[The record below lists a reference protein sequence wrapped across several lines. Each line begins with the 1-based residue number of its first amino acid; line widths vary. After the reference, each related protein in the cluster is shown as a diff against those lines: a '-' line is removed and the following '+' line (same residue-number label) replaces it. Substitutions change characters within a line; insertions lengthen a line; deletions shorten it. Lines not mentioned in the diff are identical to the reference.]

1 MINAADDN
9 SHNDYNDNDYN
20 DGDDDD
26 NVDDYSE
33 GSVKIVCFPS
43 AKIPHRI
50 THSLAWQI

>member
-1 MINAADDN
+1 MMINAADDN
-9 SHNDYNDNDYN
+9 SHNDYN

-33 GSVKIVCFPS
+33 GSVKTVCFPS